1 MSNIGEQIGKVVADE
16 QMVKALANNA
26 RTTGGA
32 VHNIQQEGL
41 DWIERLLSKV
51 GIQSSGVM
59 LFILAVSIIII
70 TAVVLHFILHR
81 LVLRKLY
88 QFSKKSSK
96 VWIQV
101 LTEDQLFNRLAFVIQ
116 GVVLLAQ
123 TTFWVQYHVPI
134 LYFVVV
140 CTKLWISL
148 YILLSI
154 FSFLNIVNHLS
165 NRLGISSNLPLGGI
179 FQGIKLLASLFFG
192 IVMISTVVDQSPWK
206 LIGGLGAMA
215 AVIMLVFKDSI
226 LGLAA
231 GIQLSA
237 NKMLRIGDWLTME
250 KYGADGTVIDI
261 GLTTVKVQNFDNT
274 MTMIPTYA
282 LVSDSFI
289 NWRAMQESGGRRI
302 KRSVLIDANSIRF
315 LTKEEIETLSKSVL
329 LKPYIVQRAAEIDKF
344 NQDKN
349 YDLEVSR
356 LNGRRL
362 TNFGLYRA
370 YLEEYLKQHP
380 SVHRGMTCMVR
391 QMAPD
396 FSAIP
401 LEIYCFSNTVV
412 WKKYEEIQ
420 SDIFDHSYSVLNE
433 FFLSAGQSGTGNSST
448 VTLVRGPEANTI
460 DGGNSVVSN

>member
-1 MSNIGEQIGKVVADE
+1 MAQADTP
-16 QMVKALANNA
+16 KSGDAF
-26 RTTGGA
+26 
-32 VHNIQQEGL
+32 HNIQQEGL
-41 DWIERLLSKV
+41 QWFQSLLNKI
-51 GIQSSGVM
+51 GIQPNGIT
-59 LFILAVSIIII
+59 LFIFAISIIAI
-70 TAVVLHFILHR
+70 TALILHFILHK
-81 LVLRKLY
+81 LVLTRLDR
-88 QFSKKSSK
+88 FSKKSSK

-116 GVVLLAQ
+116 GIVFLAQ
-123 TTFWVQYHVPI
+123 ASFWTQYHVPA
-134 LYFVVV
+134 LYFLIV
-140 CTKLWISL
+140 CAKLWISL

-154 FSFLNIVNHLS
+154 FSFLNIVIKLS
-165 NRLGISSNLPLGGI
+165 NRLGISNNLPLGGI
-179 FQGIKLLASLFFG
+179 FQGIKLLASLFFS
-192 IVMISTVVDQSPWK
+192 IVMISTVVEQSPWK

-302 KRSVLIDANSIRF
+302 KRSILIDANSIRF
-315 LTKEEIETLSKSVL
+315 LTKEEIEKLSKSVL
-329 LKPYIVQRAAEIDKF
+329 LKSYIVERAAEIDKF
-344 NQDKN
+344 NQEKN

-380 SVHRGMTCMVR
+380 SVHRNMTCMVR

-420 SDIFDHSYSVLNE
+420 SDIFDHSYSILSE

-448 VTLVRGPEANTI
+448 VMLAREPTMNMNSEASS
-460 DGGNSVVSN
+460 DLLK

>member
-1 MSNIGEQIGKVVADE
+1 MPNTQIESGKPGMLQE
-16 QMVKALANNA
+16 M
-26 RTTGGA
+26 
-32 VHNIQQEGL
+32 QQDGL
-41 DWIERLLSKV
+41 HWFSGLLSKV
-51 GIQSSGVM
+51 GIPLNDIT
-59 LFILAVSIIII
+59 LFILAISIIIV
-70 TAVVLHFILHR
+70 TAFLLHFILHKVVLKR
-81 LVLRKLY
+81 LY
-88 QFSKKSSK
+88 SFSKKSSL

-116 GVVLLAQ
+116 GIVLLVQAS
-123 TTFWVQYHVPI
+123 FWVQHKVSI
-134 LYFVVV
+134 LYFLII
-140 CTKLWISL
+140 CTKLWILL

-154 FSFLNIVNHLS
+154 FSFLNIVLHLS
-165 NRLGISSNLPLGGI
+165 NRLGISNNLPLGGI
-179 FQGIKLLASLFFG
+179 FQGIKLLASLFIG
-192 IVMISTVVDQSPWK
+192 IMMIAAIIDQSPWK
-206 LIGGLGAMA
+206 LITGLGAMA

-302 KRSVLIDANSIRF
+302 KRSILIDANSIRF
-315 LTKEEIETLSKSVL
+315 LTKEEIEKLSNSTL
-329 LKPYIVQRAAEIDKF
+329 LKSYIVERAAEIDKF
-344 NQDKN
+344 NQEKN
-349 YDLEVSR
+349 YDLDISL

-362 TNFGLYRA
+362 TNLGLYRA
-370 YLEEYLKQHP
+370 YLEEYLKSHP
-380 SVHRGMTCMVR
+380 SVHRNMTCMVR

-396 FSAIP
+396 FYGIP
-401 LEIYCFSNTVV
+401 MEIYCFSNTVV
-412 WKKYEEIQ
+412 WKQYEAIQ
-420 SDIFDHSYSVLNE
+420 SDIFDHSYSVLSE

-448 VTLVRGPEANTI
+448 VTLARDSEATMVE
-460 DGGNSVVSN
+460 DAKPTLELGKS

>member
-1 MSNIGEQIGKVVADE
+1 MPNTQVKSGEAGVLQE
-16 QMVKALANNA
+16 M
-26 RTTGGA
+26 
-32 VHNIQQEGL
+32 QQDWLHWFAGL
-41 DWIERLLSKV
+41 LDKV
-51 GIQSSGVM
+51 GIPLNDIT

-70 TAVVLHFILHR
+70 TAFILHFILHK
-81 LVLRKLY
+81 LVLKRLY
-88 QFSKKSSK
+88 SFSKKSSW

-116 GVVLLAQ
+116 GIVLLAQ
-123 TTFWVQYHVPI
+123 ANFWVQHDVTI
-134 LYFVVV
+134 LYFLII
-140 CTKLWISL
+140 CTKLWILL

-154 FSFLNIVNHLS
+154 FSFFNIVLHLS
-165 NRLGISSNLPLGGI
+165 NRLGISNNLPLGGI
-179 FQGIKLLASLFFG
+179 FQGIKLLASLF
-192 IVMISTVVDQSPWK
+192 IVIMMISAVIDQSPWK
-206 LIGGLGAMA
+206 LITGLGAMA

-302 KRSVLIDANSIRF
+302 KRSILIDANSIRF
-315 LTKEEIETLSKSVL
+315 LTKEEIEKLSNSAL
-329 LKPYIVQRAAEIDKF
+329 LKPYILERAEEIDKF
-344 NQDKN
+344 NKEKN
-349 YDLEVSR
+349 YDLDISL

-362 TNFGLYRA
+362 TNLGLYRA
-370 YLEEYLKQHP
+370 YLEEYLKNHP
-380 SVHRGMTCMVR
+380 SVHRNMTCMVR

-396 FSAIP
+396 FTAIP

-412 WKKYEEIQ
+412 WKQYEAIQ
-420 SDIFDHSYSVLNE
+420 SDIFDHSYSVLSE

-448 VTLVRGPEANTI
+448 VRLLQGPDANMVE
-460 DGGNSVVSN
+460 DAPPALQHGQS